1 MTDQILNMLN
11 NVEVKV
17 YVVDAHLYC
26 RFPGH
31 PANGEKAAGLALE
44 VVGTVTGPAHPEVG
58 NLDGLAPSDQTIPA
72 VDILLEH
79 LI

>member
-1 MTDQILNMLN
+1 MASITTEDRTTSQTKISHHQNG
-11 NVEVKV
+11 
-17 YVVDAHLYC
+17 
-26 RFPGH
+26 FPGH

>member
-1 MTDQILNMLN
+1 MASITTKDRTTSQTKISHHQ
-11 NVEVKV
+11 
-17 YVVDAHLYC
+17 DG
-26 RFPGH
+26 FPGH
-31 PANGEKAAGLALE
+31 PTNGEKAAGLALE

-58 NLDGLAPSDQTIPA
+58 NLDGFAPSDQTIPA